1 MAKPGASVVV
11 TTTLDLSDI
20 ERRLT
25 DAEFK
30 VLHKHRKGVVDFI
43 KGKWIGWQYKG
54 RPPGA
59 PRLVSRDAWT
69 STVSSVENKAAMTI
83 TNEATDR
90 GKHYAGYVHRS
101 GAVVE
106 EWRVLW
112 EQVKAQYLPV
122 FRQELLAEVQRTLAV
137 KNPRRIPGGVS
148 SRAAA
153 RTTRRVI

>member
-1 MAKPGASVVV
+1 MAKPGASVKI

-20 ERRLT
+20 ERKLT

-43 KGKWIGWQYKG
+43 MSKWIGWRYKG

-59 PRLVSRDAWT
+59 PRLVSHDAWT
-69 STVSSVENKAAMTI
+69 STVSSVESKAAMTI

-90 GKHYAGYVHRS
+90 GKHYAGYVHRA
-101 GAVVE
+101 GAVTE

-112 EQVKAQYLPV
+112 EQVKAHYLPL
-122 FRQELLAEVQRTLAV
+122 FQQELLAEVQRTLVA

-153 RTTRRVI
+153 RTTRRSI